1 MQTKIIERYFFFG
14 LLLATLLFT
23 FMIFRPFWIVLVL
36 GASFAI
42 VLYPIYLWL
51 LKIRFP
57 SWLASLFTVAIFSII
72 VCGPLL
78 GIGAL
83 VFNQSQNV
91 YHQTVTNGN
100 TGPLLDKINTKI
112 DKILPPGINFDV
124 NEKITSFFAYISSNI
139 ANIFTN
145 TLSAFFSFI
154 LMLLIIF
161 FLLKNGEK
169 SKQALVRLSP
179 LSLENNEKLIEGFT
193 EGVNGIMKGSLLMAL
208 FQGTYVGLGFLMFG
222 IPNAA
227 LWGVVAGICSLI
239 PPIGATLVSLPGIIF
254 LFATGHTAQA
264 VALFVWAIVILAIL
278 DTSLRPILV
287 GKKIDVP
294 SILILFSI
302 LGGLALLGP
311 VGILVGPLAVS
322 LLHTLIL
329 IYRNEFKD

>member
-51 LKIRFP
+51 MKIRFP
-57 SWLASLFTVAIFSII
+57 NWLASLFTVAIFSIV

-83 VFNQSQNV
+83 VFNQSQDV
-91 YHQTVTNGN
+91 YQKAVTSGN
-100 TGPLLDKINTKI
+100 TGPFINTINTKI
-112 DKILPPGINFDV
+112 DRLLPPGINFDV
-124 NEKITSFFAYISSNI
+124 NQKITSFFSYVSSNI

-169 SKQALVRLSP
+169 SKQALIRLSP
-179 LSLENNEKLIEGFT
+179 LSEENNEKLIVGFT
-193 EGVNGIMKGSLLMAL
+193 EGVNGIMRGALLMAV
-208 FQGTYVGLGFLMFG
+208 FQGAYVGLGFFVFG

-254 LFATGHTAQA
+254 LYATGHTAGA
-264 VALFVWAIVILAIL
+264 VALFVWAIIVLAIV
-278 DTSLRPILV
+278 DTFLRPLLV

-311 VGILVGPLAVS
+311 VGILVGPLSVS

>member
-14 LLLATLLFT
+14 LLLATLIFT
-23 FMIFRPFWIVLVL
+23 FLIFRPFWIVLVL

-42 VLYPIYLWL
+42 VLYPVYLWL
-51 LKIRFP
+51 KKIRLP
-57 SWLASLFTVAIFSII
+57 SWLSSLFTVILFSII

-78 GIGAL
+78 GIGAM
-83 VFNQSQNV
+83 VFNQSQNLYNKV
-91 YHQTVTNGN
+91 ASSGSTEPFLDTVNAKVN
-100 TGPLLDKINTKI
+100 RV
-112 DKILPPGINFDV
+112 LPDGINFDINQKV
-124 NEKITSFFAYISSNI
+124 TAFVSYVSNNI

-169 SKQALVRLSP
+169 SKKALVRISP
-179 LSLENNEKLIEGFT
+179 LSLENNEKLIDGFT
-193 EGVNGIMKGSLLMAL
+193 EGVNGIMRGSLLMAL
-208 FQGTYVGLGFLMFG
+208 FQGVYVGFGFFIFG

-254 LFATGHTAQA
+254 LFATGHTVPA
-264 VALFVWAIVILAIL
+264 VLLFVWAIVLLAII
-278 DTSLRPILV
+278 DTVVRPILV
-287 GKKIDVP
+287 GEKIDVP
-294 SILILFSI
+294 PILILFSI
-302 LGGLALLGP
+302 LGGLTLLGP
-311 VGILVGPLAVS
+311 VGILIGPLSIS